1 MVGILASDV
10 DESSEKE
17 MRISTTFYRKVMVV
31 EMA

>member
-10 DESSEKE
+10 EESLEKE